1 MFFYVILGDQFFEA
15 LVFIYRNRRIR
26 NKETTSLPP
35 EGSRRKGGTN
45 VHRFDDRGSKRAD
58 RPDQRRKQAAGRT
71 EKEGKKG
78 TKKKPL
84 DLGKV
89 KALRDAGWSNSK
101 IADELKVSTST
112 IQRAVTEM
120 KGE

>member
-1 MFFYVILGDQFFEA
+1 MYIDLTIEEA
-15 LVFIYRNRRIR
+15 KELIDLIR
-26 NKETTSLPP
+26 G
-35 EGSRRKGGTN
+35 GSRQQEEPKKREKG
-45 VHRFDDRGSKRAD
+45 
-58 RPDQRRKQAAGRT
+58 RP
-71 EKEGKKG
+71 
-78 TKKKPL
+78 KKKSL

-89 KALRDAGWSNSK
+89 KALHDAGWSNAK

>member
-1 MFFYVILGDQFFEA
+1 MYIDLTVEEA
-15 LVFIYRNRRIR
+15 KELIDLIRGGNRQQEEP
-26 NKETTSLPP
+26 K
-35 EGSRRKGGTN
+35 
-45 VHRFDDRGSKRAD
+45 
-58 RPDQRRKQAAGRT
+58 
-71 EKEGKKG
+71 KEGKKG

>member
-1 MFFYVILGDQFFEA
+1 MYIDLTIEEA
-15 LVFIYRNRRIR
+15 KVLIDLIRGVNRQQEEL
-26 NKETTSLPP
+26 K
-35 EGSRRKGGTN
+35 
-45 VHRFDDRGSKRAD
+45 
-58 RPDQRRKQAAGRT
+58 
-71 EKEGKKG
+71 KEGKKG